1 MKASCRTGAQ
11 PACAGLAI
19 NGKCRAMKEPNLSS
33 SKVTLPVT
41 GPYTAKDQVKSDK
54 ASKFIGRGSNRSST
68 EQYRLAWG
76 DQANSGTYAS
86 NDIVFISAEGNRA
99 GSLKPDFRE
108 IKKAMDAGARFITD
122 NQANRKRPY
131 NSGERQVADFLSQN
145 GYREESDGFWT
156 RR

>member
-1 MKASCRTGAQ
+1 
-11 PACAGLAI
+11 
-19 NGKCRAMKEPNLSS
+19 MKEPNPCS

-76 DQANSGTYAS
+76 DQANSGTYAN

-145 GYREESDGFWT
+145 VYREESDGFWT